1 MKMPHLRGASSHTE
15 SEMQLRTKKGKPK
28 AKKTRT
34 VEVPVEYLKA
44 LRRAAGRLIDPETAE
59 ISWHT
64 VWLADP
70 YGEYRDERD
79 GLTKYGDIDDDFF
92 VLVPGTNLWIVS
104 SDLPKATFDRIWEHR
119 WLHRR
124 RLDMSFSLPV

>member
-1 MKMPHLRGASSHTE
+1 
-15 SEMQLRTKKGKPK
+15 MQLPTKKGKPK

-34 VEVPVEYLKA
+34 VEVPMEYLNA

-59 ISWHT
+59 ITWHD

-70 YGEYRDERD
+70 YDDQPDVPATCNIVG
-79 GLTKYGDIDDDFF
+79 DDFF
-92 VLVPGTNLWIVS
+92 TRVPGTNVWIVS
-104 SDLPKATFDRIWEHR
+104 SDLPKPTFDRIWEHR